1 MSMKTHSIVAIFIAL
16 VVILAINPKMVN
28 TLYSSV
34 LGRLF
39 LISIVI
45 LLSMKNVTLGLLVA
59 LTIISGLN
67 QLGSFVEG
75 SFVEGSF
82 VEGSFVEGF
91 EATTVGEDNVDATGK
106 QIVLTNA
113 ALNQGTAQGTAQ
125 NQGPT
130 VNSAKQKIS
139 DLKAQAATN
148 GVDKED
154 IKAALQAK
162 DSSTIPT
169 DPNMTTNDSVEAFT
183 TNMLRPSSLTKGFYS
198 AAPVS

>member
-1 MSMKTHSIVAIFIAL
+1 MKTHSIVAIFIAL

-67 QLGSFVEG
+67 QF
-75 SFVEGSF
+75 
-82 VEGSFVEGF
+82 GSFVEGF
-91 EATTVGEDNVDATGK
+91 EPTTVGEDNVDATGK

-113 ALNQGTAQGTAQ
+113 AQGTTGATGSTEI
-125 NQGPT
+125 

-139 DLKAQAATN
+139 DLKAQAAAN

-169 DPNMTTNDSVEAFT
+169 DPNMTTNETVEAFT

>member
-1 MSMKTHSIVAIFIAL
+1 MKTHSIVAIFIAL

-67 QLGSFVEG
+67 QL
-75 SFVEGSF
+75 GSF

>member
-1 MSMKTHSIVAIFIAL
+1 MKTHSIVAIFIAL

-67 QLGSFVEG
+67 QFG

-113 ALNQGTAQGTAQ
+113 AQGTAQ
-125 NQGPT
+125 NQGTT

-139 DLKAQAATN
+139 DLKAQAN

-169 DPNMTTNDSVEAFT
+169 DPNMTTNASVEAFT

>member
-1 MSMKTHSIVAIFIAL
+1 MKTHSIVAIFIAL

-113 ALNQGTAQGTAQ
+113 AQNQGTAQ

>member
-1 MSMKTHSIVAIFIAL
+1 MKTHSIVAIFIAL

-67 QLGSFVEG
+67 QF
-75 SFVEGSF
+75 
-82 VEGSFVEGF
+82 GSFVEGF

-113 ALNQGTAQGTAQ
+113 AQGTTLNQGTTGTTGATAQGTE
-125 NQGPT
+125 T

-162 DSSTIPT
+162 DSSTIPI
-169 DPNMTTNDSVEAFT
+169 DPNMTTNETVEAFT

>member
-1 MSMKTHSIVAIFIAL
+1 MKTHSIVAIFIAL

-75 SFVEGSF
+75 SFVEG
-82 VEGSFVEGF
+82 F

-113 ALNQGTAQGTAQ
+113 AQGT
-125 NQGPT
+125 T

>member
-1 MSMKTHSIVAIFIAL
+1 MKTHSIVAIFIAL

-91 EATTVGEDNVDATGK
+91 EATTVGEDNVDSTGK

-113 ALNQGTAQGTAQ
+113 AQNQGTAQ

>member
-1 MSMKTHSIVAIFIAL
+1 MKTHSIVAIFIAL

-67 QLGSFVEG
+67 QF
-75 SFVEGSF
+75 
-82 VEGSFVEGF
+82 GSFVEGF
-91 EATTVGEDNVDATGK
+91 EATTVGEDNVDSTGK

-113 ALNQGTAQGTAQ
+113 ALGTAQ
-125 NQGPT
+125 NQGTT

-162 DSSTIPT
+162 DSSTIPI
-169 DPNMTTNDSVEAFT
+169 DPNMTTNETVEAFT

>member
-67 QLGSFVEG
+67 QF
-75 SFVEGSF
+75 GSF

-113 ALNQGTAQGTAQ
+113 AQGTTE
-125 NQGPT
+125 T

-139 DLKAQAATN
+139 DLKAQAASN

-169 DPNMTTNDSVEAFT
+169 DPNMTTNENVEAFT

>member
-1 MSMKTHSIVAIFIAL
+1 
-16 VVILAINPKMVN
+16 MVN

-67 QLGSFVEG
+67 QF
-75 SFVEGSF
+75 
-82 VEGSFVEGF
+82 GSFVEGF
-91 EATTVGEDNVDATGK
+91 EPTTVGEDNVDATGK

-113 ALNQGTAQGTAQ
+113 TLNQGTTLNQGVTGTAVT
-125 NQGPT
+125 T

-139 DLKAQAATN
+139 DLKAQAAAN

-169 DPNMTTNDSVEAFT
+169 DPNMTTNETVEAFT